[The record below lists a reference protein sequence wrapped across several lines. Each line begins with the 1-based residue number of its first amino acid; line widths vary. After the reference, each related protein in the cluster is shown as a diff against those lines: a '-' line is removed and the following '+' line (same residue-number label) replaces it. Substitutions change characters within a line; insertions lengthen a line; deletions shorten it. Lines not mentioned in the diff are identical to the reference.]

1 MQKKKLSARLRK
13 KVDRSGSCHRSYYIT
28 PFISLLLFGEQVKIL
43 QNLKFPEPPF
53 SPLLGLRTLSFSFQ
67 SSKPVSTSWS
77 AVEVLIILAFPPF
90 HMKCQRI
97 VHSYRDTEEDEEE
110 ATRAVQE
117 QIASYK
123 SATRACVCG
132 GTNHVRRLSARC
144 PLNNKR

>member
-1 MQKKKLSARLRK
+1 MPS
-13 KVDRSGSCHRSYYIT
+13 V
-28 PFISLLLFGEQVKIL
+28 SLLLFGEQVKIL

-53 SPLLGLRTLSFSFQ
+53 SPLFGLRTLSFSFQ
-67 SSKPVSTSWS
+67 SSKPVSNSWS

-117 QIASYK
+117 QIAIRPAE

-132 GTNHVRRLSARC
+132 RTNHVRRSSVRC